1 MNSIVIFLAEYLV
14 YFSVLIVPYLWLRK
28 EKHDLIRILITV
40 VAAFAV
46 SEALKTYF
54 AIPRPF
60 VTEGFTP
67 LVNVSPRDFYGSFPS
82 GHTTFLAALGS
93 AIFFTEKLP
102 GTLVLLLG
110 VLVGIG
116 RVLVGVHYPVDIL
129 GGFAIGVVVAGFFK
143 ALHEIFPIW

>member
-14 YFSVLIVPYLWLRK
+14 YFSLLAVPYLWLRK
-28 EKHDLIRILITV
+28 EKHDLIRILLTV
-40 VAAFAV
+40 VVAFAV

-54 AIPRPF
+54 AVPRPF
-60 VTEGFTP
+60 VAEGFLP

-82 GHTTFLAALGS
+82 GHTAFLAALGS
-93 AIFFTEKLP
+93 AIFFTEKFP

-129 GGFAIGVVVAGFFK
+129 GGFAIGVIVGGFFK
-143 ALHEIFPIW
+143 ALHEIFPLW